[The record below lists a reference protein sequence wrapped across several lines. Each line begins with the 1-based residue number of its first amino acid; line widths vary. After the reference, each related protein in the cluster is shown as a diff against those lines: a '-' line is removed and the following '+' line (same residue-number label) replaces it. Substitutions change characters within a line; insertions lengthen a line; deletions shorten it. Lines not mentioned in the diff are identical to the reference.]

1 MEYVHPTSTVDFTVY
16 IDPEQ
21 PIAKFVVGDNEFIL
35 KEGEW
40 SDWKA
45 VDFEFVPMVVSASA
59 IGRFYLKQVRPEFQL
74 YVTPLQIN
82 PDDPVMPISTPD
94 KWSHHLCHELGY
106 FYTQELPE
114 DTKAFTHGIFTGP
127 EFWEQSQFVYHERR
141 RALDYFLENYEEGFL
156 FFYYSSVDM
165 GCHMLWQYIDDS
177 HPGFDDDKK
186 LHESIKT
193 LYREMDE
200 SLGRVMQ
207 AIDDETTLIVMSDH
221 GFAPFYWG
229 VNLNTWLLEKGYVKL
244 RDPTIQGR
252 YPAFANVD
260 WSQTK
265 AYALGL
271 NGLYVNLEGREERG
285 IVKPGEEYEKLL
297 DQLER
302 DLLEM
307 VDPRNGNHAV
317 TKVVRTHRDFHGP
330 YIDVGP
336 DIIVGYNWG
345 YRSSWDSPLGSF
357 PREIFVDNLDE
368 WSGDHAMDN
377 RLVPGVLLTN
387 KKITLDEPALYDLT
401 VAILDEYGVPK
412 TEEMIGDDCL
422 GDFISKGE

>member
-1 MEYVHPTSTVDFTVY
+1 
-16 IDPEQ
+16 
-21 PIAKFVVGDNEFIL
+21 
-35 KEGEW
+35 
-40 SDWKA
+40 
-45 VDFEFVPMVVSASA
+45 
-59 IGRFYLKQVRPEFQL
+59 
-74 YVTPLQIN
+74 
-82 PDDPVMPISTPD
+82 
-94 KWSHHLCHELGY
+94 
-106 FYTQELPE
+106 
-114 DTKAFTHGIFTGP
+114 
-127 EFWEQSQFVYHERR
+127 
-141 RALDYFLENYEEGFL
+141 
-156 FFYYSSVDM
+156 
-165 GCHMLWQYIDDS
+165 MLWQYIDET
-177 HPGFDDDKK
+177 HPGFDRDER
-186 LHESIKT
+186 LHESVKT

-207 AIDDETTLIVMSDH
+207 VVDDDTTLIVMSDH

-229 VNLNTWLLEKGYVKL
+229 VNLNTWLLEKGYVAL

-271 NGLYVNLEGREERG
+271 NGLYVNLEGREQRG

-297 DQLER
+297 DQLEK

-317 TKVVRTHRDFHGP
+317 TQVVRTHRDFHGP
-330 YIDVGP
+330 HIDVGP
-336 DIIVGYNWG
+336 DIIVGYNMG

-387 KKITLDEPALYDLT
+387 KKITLEEPALYDLT
-401 VAILDEYGVPK
+401 VAILDEYGIPK
-412 TEEMIGDDCL
+412 SEEMIGEDCL
-422 GDFISKGE
+422 GDPVTKGE